1 MKRLAFSV
9 PGVPGPMNISRV
21 RALGAL
27 LVLGTAMLVAPVS
40 FAFAQGTLSGL
51 GFGYPVGGASTRV
64 AGTAGA
70 FGEFDAVSPFN
81 PASVG
86 GITRTLIAAQ
96 TEPEF
101 RTLRLGGVKERT
113 TTQRVPL
120 IMIALPARNGL
131 TVALSGRTFLDR
143 SYSTR
148 TTGTVVIGGNTLATN
163 DQIDVRGSIADLRA
177 AAGWR
182 VNSKLS
188 IGLAGHLFTGDNLV
202 ATSRQFDDTTS
213 FGSVLDSSRVTY
225 FGRGVSVGGEVQIV
239 KGLSAAASYRKG
251 FSLDSRVSDTV
262 RSRANVPDRVGA
274 SLRYDGVPGSIFAI
288 GIEQQNWSRMQSL
301 GSSSVQAHDA
311 TNWHVGAETGGPQV
325 LGTTVQVRV
334 GYARNTLP
342 FGTNGQSVNE
352 SRIGGGF
359 GLPLARDFASL
370 DFSVQRA
377 LRTMSGGGKENAWL
391 LGLGLQI
398 RPGGP

>member
-1 MKRLAFSV
+1 
-9 PGVPGPMNISRV
+9 
-21 RALGAL
+21 
-27 LVLGTAMLVAPVS
+27 
-40 FAFAQGTLSGL
+40 
-51 GFGYPVGGASTRV
+51 
-64 AGTAGA
+64 
-70 FGEFDAVSPFN
+70 
-81 PASVG
+81 
-86 GITRTLIAAQ
+86 
-96 TEPEF
+96 
-101 RTLRLGGVKERT
+101 
-113 TTQRVPL
+113 
-120 IMIALPARNGL
+120 
-131 TVALSGRTFLDR
+131 
-143 SYSTR
+143 
-148 TTGTVVIGGNTLATN
+148 
-163 DQIDVRGSIADLRA
+163 
-177 AAGWR
+177 
-182 VNSKLS
+182 
-188 IGLAGHLFTGDNLV
+188 
-202 ATSRQFDDTTS
+202 
-213 FGSVLDSSRVTY
+213 
-225 FGRGVSVGGEVQIV
+225 V